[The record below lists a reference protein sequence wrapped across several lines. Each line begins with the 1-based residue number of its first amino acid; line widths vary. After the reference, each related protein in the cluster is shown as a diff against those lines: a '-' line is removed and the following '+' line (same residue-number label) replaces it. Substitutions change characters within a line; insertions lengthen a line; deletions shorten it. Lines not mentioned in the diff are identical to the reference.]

1 MSDAFIDSTDRAWVD
16 EFVANHRE
24 ELVAIRRHLHAHP
37 ELSGQELET
46 TRFITSRLTASG
58 LEPRVLPSGTGV
70 VCDVGGGDE
79 PPRVALRCD
88 IDALAMDDLKSV
100 SYRSERPGVAHA
112 CGHDVHT
119 AVLLGAGLAL
129 DRHLHRDR
137 VRLLFEPSEETV
149 PGGAVEIIE
158 TGELDGIE
166 ATYGLHCDPKV
177 DLGTIG
183 VRSGPITSA
192 ADQIDLELHGPGG
205 HTARPHLTVNL
216 VAVASRAVIEVP
228 VRLAELAAPGEVL
241 LVFGA
246 LMTGEAPN
254 VIPTQALL
262 RGSLRTAD
270 RDVWDR
276 AEALLMEAVTDVVG
290 PTGATWTL
298 RHHRGVPPVVNHPR
312 ETDLLAAAARRVV
325 GEDCVIEAPRS
336 AGGDSFAWYL
346 ERTGGTYARLGT
358 HAGGDER
365 LDLHAG
371 TFDVHEDAI
380 AIGLATL
387 IHVTLDELDC

>member
-1 MSDAFIDSTDRAWVD
+1 
-16 EFVANHRE
+16 
-24 ELVAIRRHLHAHP
+24 
-37 ELSGQELET
+37 
-46 TRFITSRLTASG
+46 
-58 LEPRVLPSGTGV
+58 
-70 VCDVGGGDE
+70 
-79 PPRVALRCD
+79 
-88 IDALAMDDLKSV
+88 MDDLKSV

-129 DRHLHRDR
+129 YRHLHRDR

-246 LMTGEAPN
+246 LMTARP
-254 VIPTQALL
+254 PT
-262 RGSLRTAD
+262 
-270 RDVWDR
+270 
-276 AEALLMEAVTDVVG
+276 
-290 PTGATWTL
+290 
-298 RHHRGVPPVVNHPR
+298 
-312 ETDLLAAAARRVV
+312 
-325 GEDCVIEAPRS
+325 
-336 AGGDSFAWYL
+336 
-346 ERTGGTYARLGT
+346 
-358 HAGGDER
+358 
-365 LDLHAG
+365 
-371 TFDVHEDAI
+371 
-380 AIGLATL
+380 
-387 IHVTLDELDC
+387 